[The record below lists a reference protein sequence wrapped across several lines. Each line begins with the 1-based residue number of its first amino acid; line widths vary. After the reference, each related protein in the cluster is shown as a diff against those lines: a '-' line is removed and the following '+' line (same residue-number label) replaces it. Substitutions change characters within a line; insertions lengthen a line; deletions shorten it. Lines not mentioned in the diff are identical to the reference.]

1 MSDYGTHGNDGG
13 RRVNA
18 VVKWFNPAKGFGFVQ
33 PDDGSPDAF
42 LHVSVLEAAGHRD
55 APDGASIV
63 CEIARGPKG
72 LQVTAIHSMDAPA
85 SGSGGGGGG
94 GGAPAPASGHVVE
107 GKVKFFDAAK
117 GYGFVIPDEG
127 TGDVFVSGRVLHR
140 AGISAL
146 QPDTRVRMT
155 TRMGDKGPMAESVE
169 II

>member
-1 MSDYGTHGNDGG
+1 MSDYGSHSDEGAT
-13 RRVNA
+13 RVNA

-33 PDDGSPDAF
+33 PEDGSPDAF

-55 APDGASIV
+55 APDGAAVV
-63 CEIARGPKG
+63 CDIARGPKG
-72 LQVTAIHSMDAPA
+72 LQVTAIHSMDSPSPSASVAAP
-85 SGSGGGGGG
+85 GDT
-94 GGAPAPASGHVVE
+94 VIE
-107 GKVKFFDAAK
+107 GNVKFFDAAK

>member
-1 MSDYGTHGNDGG
+1 MSDYSTHNDNGAT
-13 RRVNA
+13 RVNA

-33 PDDGSPDAF
+33 PEDGSPDAF
-42 LHVSVLEAAGHRD
+42 LHVSVLEAAGLRD
-55 APDGASIV
+55 APDGASVV
-63 CEIARGPKG
+63 CDIAHGPKG
-72 LQVTAIHSMDAPA
+72 LQVTTIHSMDAQAPSAGPA
-85 SGSGGGGGG
+85 VVAEGGT
-94 GGAPAPASGHVVE
+94 VVE

-127 TGDVFVSGRVLHR
+127 NGDVFVSGRVLHR

>member
-1 MSDYGTHGNDGG
+1 MSDIGTQNNDGAT
-13 RRVNA
+13 RVNA

-33 PDDGSPDAF
+33 PEDGSPDAF
-42 LHVSVLEAAGHRD
+42 LHVSVLEAAGYRD
-55 APDGASIV
+55 APDGASVV
-63 CEIARGPKG
+63 CDITRGPKG
-72 LQVTAIHSMDAPA
+72 LQVAAIHSME
-85 SGSGGGGGG
+85 S
-94 GGAPAPASGHVVE
+94 PAPGAGAATTQAGGTVVE

-127 TGDVFVSGRVLHR
+127 SSDVFVSGRVLHR

>member
-1 MSDYGTHGNDGG
+1 MSDYSMQNVDGAT
-13 RRVNA
+13 RVNA

-42 LHVSVLEAAGHRD
+42 LHVSVLEAAGLRD
-55 APDGASIV
+55 APDGANVV
-63 CEIARGPKG
+63 CDIAHGPKG
-72 LQVTAIHSMDAPA
+72 LQVTEIHSMDAPA
-85 SGSGGGGGG
+85 A
-94 GGAPAPASGHVVE
+94 GAGMVVAQEGDTVIE

-127 TGDVFVSGRVLHR
+127 SGDVFVSGRVLHR

-146 QPDTRVRMT
+146 EPDTRVRMT

>member
-1 MSDYGTHGNDGG
+1 MSDYGSHSEDGAT
-13 RRVNA
+13 RVNA

-33 PDDGSPDAF
+33 PEDGSADAF

-55 APDGASIV
+55 APDGAAVV
-63 CEIARGPKG
+63 CDIARGPKG
-72 LQVTAIHSMDAPA
+72 LQVTAIHSLDAP
-85 SGSGGGGGG
+85 STGGGGVAAAPGG
-94 GGAPAPASGHVVE
+94 TVVE

>member
-1 MSDYGTHGNDGG
+1 MSDYGTHEEGG
-13 RRVNA
+13 ATRVNA

-33 PDDGSPDAF
+33 PEDGSPDAF

-55 APDGASIV
+55 APDGASVV
-63 CEIARGPKG
+63 CDIARGPKG
-72 LQVTAIHSMDAPA
+72 LQVTAIHSMQAPA
-85 SGSGGGGGG
+85 SGGGS
-94 GGAPAPASGHVVE
+94 ASVSSEAGHVVE

-127 TGDVFVSGRVLHR
+127 NGDVFVSGRVLHR

-146 QPDTRVRMT
+146 QPETRVRMT

>member
-1 MSDYGTHGNDGG
+1 MSDYGTHQDGDAH
-13 RRVNA
+13 RVNA

-55 APDGASIV
+55 APDGAAVV
-63 CEIARGPKG
+63 CDIARGPKG
-72 LQVTAIHSMDAPA
+72 LQVTAIHSLDAPT
-85 SGSGGGGGG
+85 SGVGGSVGEEAGT
-94 GGAPAPASGHVVE
+94 VVE
-107 GKVKFFDAAK
+107 GRVKFFDAAK
-117 GYGFVIPDEG
+117 GYGFVVPDEG

-146 QPDTRVRMT
+146 QPETRVRMT